1 MSRTIRWVT
10 RTRQEALDRI
20 GQLSAA
26 AESGDG
32 ERTGDAMAELLRY
45 LAGALAAP
53 DTIRVDDTHMQEAMA
68 VATAYTDSGNR
79 HALLAD
85 VLARLDERAS
95 VDASFRLGVY
105 AALAQLVCDALIAAV
120 MTQVADDED
129 LDQIDA
135 GLVTQACLQLLQ
147 RIALTRHP
155 D

>member
-1 MSRTIRWVT
+1 MT

-20 GQLSAA
+20 GHLSDA

-32 ERTGDAMAELLRY
+32 ERTGAAMADLLRY
-45 LAGALAAP
+45 LAEALAAP
-53 DTIRVDDTHMQEAMA
+53 EMIRVDDTHMQEAMT

-105 AALAQLVCDALIAAV
+105 AALAQLVCDALTAAV
-120 MTQVADDED
+120 MAQV
-129 LDQIDA
+129 DA
-135 GLVTQACLQLLQ
+135 GENLDELNGELVTQACVQLLQ
-147 RIALTRHP
+147 RIALIRNRA
-155 D
+155 